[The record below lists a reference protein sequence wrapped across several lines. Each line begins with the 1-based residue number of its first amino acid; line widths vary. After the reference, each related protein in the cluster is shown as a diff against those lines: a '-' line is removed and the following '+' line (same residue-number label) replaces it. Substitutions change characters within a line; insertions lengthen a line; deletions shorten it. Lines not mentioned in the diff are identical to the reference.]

1 MEILLLDDFR
11 GNHLLLKTF
20 DECPQ
25 TWFYNIFI
33 INGVV
38 VEVVDTLLYKVIN
51 YLLER
56 MNLLLFVLQTRV
68 RKLVCT
74 FIV

>member
-20 DECPQ
+20 DECPK

-51 YLLER
+51 YLL
-56 MNLLLFVLQTRV
+56 
-68 RKLVCT
+68 
-74 FIV
+74 